1 MQRAELKIRDAFF
14 SLNHALGLTL
24 TGMAEAPLDQLL
36 SEHFGPEVAAVGG
49 GPQQKLYAYPIA
61 YKSAGRPWGALVRA
75 NLHWLL
81 SLLLSH

>member
-36 SEHFGPEVAAVGG
+36 SEHFGPEVAAVVGG
-49 GPQQKLYAYPIA
+49 GLS
-61 YKSAGRPWGALVRA
+61 KSFMPTRSLI
-75 NLHWLL
+75 NLQADLGEP
-81 SLLLSH
+81 S